1 MNIISLVTTSY
12 YEYPSNF
19 TFNNIS
25 TSVNGWGTLFQYV
38 TSSLG
43 DNFGGGLLLSIAIIM
58 FLTLKSSGF
67 PASKSLAATSF
78 ACTLLATLLMMI
90 GILSFT
96 IVMICAIIT
105 LFMALIARS
114 EANIGL

>member
-12 YEYPSNF
+12 YDYPSNF
-19 TFNNIS
+19 SNGTDVVDGMGSLFMYVS
-25 TSVNGWGTLFQYV
+25 TTL
-38 TSSLG
+38 G
-43 DNFGGGLLLSIAIIM
+43 HNFGGGLLLAIAVIM
-58 FLTLKSSGF
+58 FLTLKSSGY

-78 ACTLLATLLMMI
+78 ACTLLATLLMMV

-105 LFMALIARS
+105 LFMALIARN